1 MKVGK
6 PGLSDG
12 PRVGGPVEMLFA
24 VMVGGGGGSVDGRTD
39 AGVGHVGGEGT
50 GSAVEGV

>member
-1 MKVGK
+1 MRLEGLKVGCK

-12 PRVGGPVEMLFA
+12 PKVGGPVEML
-24 VMVGGGGGSVDGRTD
+24 VVVLIGGGGTD

-50 GSAVEGV
+50 GSAGDDI